1 MPRRYVNNKEN
12 FYHDVTPEQMEVAEK
27 NAENVRTYFDNQGSL
42 LEAMYAVYQL
52 EVRQNASLTWGGGY
66 KIA

>member
-1 MPRRYVNNKEN
+1 
-12 FYHDVTPEQMEVAEK
+12 MEVAEK

-52 EVRQNASLTWGGGY
+52 EVRQNAYLTWGVGY
-66 KIA
+66 KFA